1 MNGGVVQKAAEFAV
15 PFIAKLVEKVDGVVA
30 EPVVDILAL
39 IDNMA
44 VKIDETFET
53 GVGAGVLAAPGGQDS
68 LIAKL
73 GADETVIG
81 DVGVLEVDDDLTG
94 VGGVEIA
101 EVEALTEI
109 GVAARAFGQVEDGEV
124 AEA

>member
-1 MNGGVVQKAAEFAV
+1 M

-30 EPVVDILAL
+30 EPVVDILAF
-39 IDNMA
+39 IDDMA
-44 VKIDETFET
+44 MEIDEAFEA
-53 GVGAGVLAAPGGQDS
+53 GVGAGVLAAPSGQDS

-81 DVGVLEVDDDLTG
+81 DVGVLEVDDDLAG

-109 GVAARAFGQVEDGEV
+109 GVAAGTFGQVEDGEV